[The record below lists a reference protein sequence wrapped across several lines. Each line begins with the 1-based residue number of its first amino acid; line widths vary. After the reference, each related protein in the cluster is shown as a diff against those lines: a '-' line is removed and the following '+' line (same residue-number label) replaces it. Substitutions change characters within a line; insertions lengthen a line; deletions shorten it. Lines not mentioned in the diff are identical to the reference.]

1 MNENSSIPERIDPE
15 SWDECQ
21 RDLEE
26 KYLRSDDKVSTNQ
39 QLKDGILREE
49 TVIIHKHKNSAGV
62 LVITAL
68 VFLLIGALI
77 ASGILFARFADIPG
91 LVAGI
96 QGENP
101 DYGHTRPPKETE
113 EPSGAPTDS
122 DNPELTPT
130 APPLVTPE
138 PGNTD
143 IGGTGAALPLS
154 DIYSACV
161 TGVVLIRNYDSDRI
175 NEFHLQSEGS
185 GFFISADGYILT
197 NAHVVEDA
205 VSLTVEL
212 YDGTVAE
219 ASVIGTDKT
228 NDVAVIR
235 TKDGSGYNALTI
247 GNSDNLKV
255 GEFVLAIGH
264 PTGEELNFSATFGII
279 SALERTVS
287 IDSIMNEYIQIDAAI
302 NPGNSG
308 GPLFNMN
315 GEVIGITSAKIT
327 TAGYGDDDELI
338 AADGLGFAIPINK
351 AMQIADSIIKN
362 GNAESPG
369 IGVTVITITPAMA
382 EQYGVHEGI
391 LVYCVIKDGPG
402 HKAGLY
408 ADDIIT
414 KADGVVLTST
424 EQFIT
429 IIRSHSVGDSVE
441 LEYIRAG
448 ETRTCTI
455 IIGDIN
461 SIGSEIL
468 DNAYGGGD
476 LGLN

>member
-1 MNENSSIPERIDPE
+1 MDENSSMPGKTDPE
-15 SWDECQ
+15 SWDEC
-21 RDLEE
+21 RRVLEE
-26 KYLRSDDKVSTNQ
+26 KYLRSDARVSTNREM
-39 QLKDGILREE
+39 KDGILREE

-68 VFLLIGALI
+68 VFLLIGALT

-91 LVAGI
+91 LVEGM
-96 QGENP
+96 QGETP
-101 DYGHTRPPKETE
+101 DYGHTMPPEETP
-113 EPSGAPTDS
+113 EPSETPAGSGKPG
-122 DNPELTPT
+122 LTAT
-130 APPLVTPE
+130 APPLITPE
-138 PGNTD
+138 PGSTD
-143 IGGTGAALPLS
+143 IGSSDMSLPIS

-161 TGVVLIRNYDSDRI
+161 TGVVLIRNYDSERI

-185 GFFISADGYILT
+185 GFFISSDGYILT

-219 ASVIGTDKT
+219 AKVIGTDKT
-228 NDVAVIR
+228 NDVAVLRINE
-235 TKDGSGYNALTI
+235 DGEYNALVV
-247 GNSDNLKV
+247 GNSNELKV

-264 PTGEELNFSATFGII
+264 PTGEELIFSATFGII
-279 SALERTVS
+279 SALERPVS
-287 IDSIMNEYIQIDAAI
+287 IDSVLNEYIQIDAAI

-308 GPLFNMN
+308 GPLFNMS
-315 GEVIGITSAKIT
+315 GEVIGINSAKIT
-327 TAGYGDDDELI
+327 VAGYDDNDELI
-338 AADGLGFAIPINK
+338 AADGLGFAIPINR
-351 AMQIADSIIKN
+351 AMRIADSIIKN
-362 GNAESPG
+362 GNWESPG

-382 EQYGVHEGI
+382 EEYGVHEGL

-414 KADGVVLTST
+414 KADGVTLTST

-441 LEYIRAG
+441 LEYIHDG

-461 SIGSEIL
+461 TIGSEIL

>member
-1 MNENSSIPERIDPE
+1 MNENSSMPERIDSE
-15 SWDECQ
+15 SWDEC
-21 RDLEE
+21 RRGLEE
-26 KYLRSDDKVSTNQ
+26 KYLRKGDKVSTNQ

-62 LVITAL
+62 LFITAL
-68 VFLLIGALI
+68 VFFLIGALI

-91 LVAGI
+91 IAAGMP
-96 QGENP
+96 GERP
-101 DYGHTRPPKETE
+101 EDGQIMPPKETE
-113 EPSGAPTDS
+113 KPSEAPMDSAEPT
-122 DNPELTPT
+122 LT

-185 GFFISADGYILT
+185 GFFISSDGYILT

-212 YDGTVAE
+212 YDGTVTE
-219 ASVIGTDKT
+219 AVVIGTDKT

-235 TKDGSGYNALTI
+235 TEDGSGYNALTI
-247 GNSDNLKV
+247 GDSDSLRV
-255 GEFVLAIGH
+255 GEFVLTIGH

-315 GEVIGITSAKIT
+315 GEVIGINSAKIT
-327 TAGYGDDDELI
+327 SAGYDDNDELI
-338 AADGLGFAIPINK
+338 SADGLGFAIPINK
-351 AMQIADSIIKN
+351 AMQIAESIIES
-362 GNAESPG
+362 GNSESPG

-441 LEYIRAG
+441 LEYIRG
-448 ETRTCTI
+448 DETRTCTI